1 MPRDFPRSR
10 RIEDQIQRILS
21 EVVRKEARDP
31 RLASSII
38 TAVRVSKDLSVA
50 WVYYSSLRTGS
61 DDAGAAENLDDAF
74 ASAAGFLR
82 GRLAKDL
89 TVRRVPELR
98 FKFDDTISH
107 AHHMDELIDSV
118 IGHSDPEQAE
128 DSETD
133 NPNPEG
139 GSDDYTSDD

>member
-21 EVVRKEARDP
+21 DVVRKEARDP
-31 RLASSII
+31 RLANSMI

-50 WVYYSSLRTGS
+50 WVYYSSLRTNGE
-61 DDAGAAENLDDAF
+61 DAGEAKNLDEAF
-74 ASAAGFLR
+74 VSAAGFLR

-98 FKFDDTISH
+98 FQADDTISY
-107 AHHMDELIDSV
+107 AQHMDELIDSV
-118 IGHSDPEQAE
+118 VGHSDSGKP
-128 DSETD
+128 ETD
-133 NPNPEG
+133 NPKPEG
-139 GSDDYTSDD
+139 PSDTEHD